1 MRETWKVT
9 IRRPAK
15 SGEPARI
22 LTERWQ
28 GTDRVVNHS
37 VGETPI
43 HFGEAERLLREREN
57 RRKIETATQ

>member
-1 MRETWKVT
+1 MRETWKIT
-9 IRRPAK
+9 IRRPSK

-37 VGETPI
+37 VGKMPI
-43 HFGEAERLLREREN
+43 HSETAERLLREREE
-57 RRKIETATQ
+57 RRKLETATQ